1 MAVGR
6 PATARTRLLLAP
18 GAGLS
23 QPRGWAA
30 LANQPALISS
40 VPFSRT
46 HTTVDEVH
54 CVGGGSLLLWLL
66 ACAGKAPR
74 GRTVYMHGPV
84 VLPTPAFKDLE
95 AQGFPFVVVQRWEE
109 VTPGLLEAYLK
120 DDVQGYGAIDWD
132 RVHFLSSLE
141 GLAENLDR

>member
-1 MAVGR
+1 MAYRKFGAAV
-6 PATARTRLLLAP
+6 AEQITTFARMLFEAWLA
-18 GAGLS
+18 
-23 QPRGWAA
+23 
-30 LANQPALISS
+30 
-40 VPFSRT
+40 
-46 HTTVDEVH
+46 
-54 CVGGGSLLLWLL
+54 
-66 ACAGKAPR
+66 KA
-74 GRTVYMHGPV
+74 VPV